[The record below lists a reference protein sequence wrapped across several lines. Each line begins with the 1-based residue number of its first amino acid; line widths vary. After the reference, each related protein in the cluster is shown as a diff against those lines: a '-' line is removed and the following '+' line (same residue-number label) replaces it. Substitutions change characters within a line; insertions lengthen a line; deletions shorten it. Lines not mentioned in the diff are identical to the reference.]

1 MGTRFFFSFSQNKS
15 FSLTFI
21 SLCLSHC
28 TVDASCSPNDQEIS
42 PHGINSKL
50 PNHVL
55 YNSLTAPPSSIISLI
70 FPHPFSLSR
79 FLINPRL
86 VCFVVVVALLCTMP
100 EGRSTGPQCPRATD
114 HLSCSEAP
122 PPLLSVLTHCPQTG
136 RPQGPP
142 QSLLS
147 SGV

>member
-1 MGTRFFFSFSQNKS
+1 MGIRVFFSFPQNKS
-15 FSLTFI
+15 FSLIFI
-21 SLCLSHC
+21 SLCLSHY

-50 PNHVL
+50 PNYVL
-55 YNSLTAPPSSIISLI
+55 YNSLTGPPSSIISLI

-79 FLINPRL
+79 FLISPRL
-86 VCFVVVVALLCTMP
+86 ARFVVVVTLLCTMP
-100 EGRSTGPQCPRATD
+100 EGRSTGPRCPKATD
-114 HLSCSEAP
+114 DLSCSEAP
-122 PPLLSVLTHCPQTG
+122 PPLLSVLTRCPQTG